1 MKNLHDVWSARF
13 VHYITEVQK
22 YLRYVFTGHI
32 AIVFVFIIGAG
43 GYQYSEWLKVAPSS
57 FPAEWLV
64 SIMLGLIVAF
74 SRPTTLLREPDQV
87 YLLPL
92 ESKMSLYFN
101 KALRW
106 TFWSQILV
114 VVIPYI
120 ITIPLLKTVTTLT
133 VGEIWTGL
141 GFAIILKFINVQLE
155 FFYRYSARGAHVWM
169 DRLWRTIA
177 SVLTI
182 FFALTASP
190 LISIIGIAILLFCL
204 VLSRKDS
211 RNETVPY
218 EHFVKIEQNRMM
230 GFYRFANYF
239 TDVPHLRGS
248 IHRRAWLDWLYSSI
262 KHKKGNTQLYLV
274 FRTFV
279 RTDDHFYLWVRLTVI
294 SAVIA
299 AFVDIPVVTWIV
311 AGALAFATVIQLK
324 QALLTSHEFRMD
336 MLYPVPDGL
345 RLTAVRKVLRYL
357 LVAQAIVV
365 ALSSVG
371 QSYFFVTP
379 VIILVIG
386 ELTER
391 LTKGEQ

>member
-64 SIMLGLIVAF
+64 AIMLGLIVAF

-120 ITIPLLKTVTTLT
+120 ISIPLLKTVTTLS

-155 FFYRYSARGAHVWM
+155 FFYRYSARGARVWM

-177 SVLTI
+177 SVLTM

-190 LISIIGIAILLFCL
+190 LISIIGIAILLF
-204 VLSRKDS
+204 
-211 RNETVPY
+211 
-218 EHFVKIEQNRMM
+218 
-230 GFYRFANYF
+230 
-239 TDVPHLRGS
+239 
-248 IHRRAWLDWLYSSI
+248 
-262 KHKKGNTQLYLV
+262 
-274 FRTFV
+274 
-279 RTDDHFYLWVRLTVI
+279 
-294 SAVIA
+294 
-299 AFVDIPVVTWIV
+299 
-311 AGALAFATVIQLK
+311 
-324 QALLTSHEFRMD
+324 
-336 MLYPVPDGL
+336 
-345 RLTAVRKVLRYL
+345 
-357 LVAQAIVV
+357 
-365 ALSSVG
+365 
-371 QSYFFVTP
+371 
-379 VIILVIG
+379 
-386 ELTER
+386 
-391 LTKGEQ
+391 

>member
-336 MLYPVPDGL
+336 MLYPVPDGF
-345 RLTAVRKVLRYL
+345 RLAAVRKVLRYL